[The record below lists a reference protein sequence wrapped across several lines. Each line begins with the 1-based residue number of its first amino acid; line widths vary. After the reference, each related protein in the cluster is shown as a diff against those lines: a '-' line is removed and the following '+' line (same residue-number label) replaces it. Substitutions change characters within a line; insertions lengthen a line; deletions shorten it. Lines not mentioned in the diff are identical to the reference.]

1 VIMGIVGRTAAVV
14 KRIFPQKFLDSTER
28 RLRSTNIALAAEE
41 YIGITIFAI
50 VGICLVVGVVSVLIA
65 LPVPAPLLILLVVLA
80 MFPALTVGIP
90 YYLAQRRAAE
100 LERMLPDVLRQIAS
114 TLRAGI
120 GIDEALEDI
129 AKLKYGALSQEFER
143 AVMEIRRGR
152 QLNSALLALAHR
164 SNSLLFERAFG
175 LIVEGI
181 ERGAALA
188 DVLDAV
194 SADIREV
201 HTIQRERKT
210 ATTQQLLFLLA
221 TTLIAA
227 PLIMGLT
234 VAIGEGLMKA
244 STKAILPDGMSI
256 IIFLFVV
263 IQAVISS
270 LAVGVVRYG
279 QMMKGVTFSIPF
291 VAVATCMFYI
301 ARFLVSF
308 AV

>member
-1 VIMGIVGRTAAVV
+1 MGIVERAAAVV
-14 KRIFPQKFLDSTER
+14 KRIFPQKFLNNVER
-28 RLRSTNIALAAEE
+28 RLSLTNIALAAEE
-41 YIGITIFAI
+41 YIGITLLAI
-50 VGICLVVGVVSVLIA
+50 VGIYLVIGVMAVFIA
-65 LPVPAPLLILLVVLA
+65 LPVSALLLILVAVLA
-80 MFPALTVGIP
+80 VFPALTIGVP
-90 YYLAQRRAAE
+90 YYLAQRRVAE
-100 LERMLPDVLRQIAS
+100 LERMLPDALRQMAS
-114 TLRAGI
+114 TLRVGI
-120 GIDEALEDI
+120 GIDAALEDLI
-129 AKLKYGALSQEFER
+129 KSKYGALSREFER

-152 QLNSALLALAHR
+152 QLNSALRALAHR
-164 SNSLLFERAFG
+164 SNSLLYERAFG

-194 SADIREV
+194 SSDIREV
-201 HTIQRERKT
+201 HGIQRERKT
-210 ATTQQLLFLLA
+210 ATTQQVIFLLA
-221 TTLIAA
+221 TALIAA

-234 VAIGEGLMKA
+234 IAIGEGLMKA
-244 STKAILPDGMSI
+244 STKAILPDGMGI

>member
-1 VIMGIVGRTAAVV
+1 MGVLGRAAAAVR
-14 KRIFPQKFLDSTER
+14 RIFPKKFLDSTER

-41 YIGITIFAI
+41 YIGIALLVI
-50 VGICLVVGVVSVLIA
+50 VGICVAISVIGVVVI
-65 LPVPAPLLILLVVLA
+65 LPIPTPLLVLLIVLV
-80 MFPALTVGIP
+80 MFPALTIGIP

-100 LERMLPDVLRQIAS
+100 LERLLPDALRQIAS

-120 GIDEALEDI
+120 GIDAALEDI

-143 AVMEIRRGR
+143 TVMEIRKGR

-164 SNSLLFERAFG
+164 SNSPLFERAFG

-210 ATTQQLLFLLA
+210 ATTQQVLFLVA
-221 TTLIAA
+221 TALIAA

-234 VAIGEGLMKA
+234 IAIGEGLMKMSA
-244 STKAILPDGMSI
+244 KAILPDGMSGVVL
-256 IIFLFVV
+256 LFVI

-270 LAVGVVRYG
+270 LAIGVIRYG
-279 QMMKGVTFSIPF
+279 RMMRGGTFIVPF
-291 VAVATCMFYI
+291 VIVAIFMFYV
-301 ARFLVSF
+301 ARFFVSF
-308 AV
+308 IA